1 LLERLL
7 SIPHALN
14 EPLSY
19 VCIFHTGALRAWL
32 LALKAVHVLKKQF
45 PDHLV
50 VWFGHK
56 ELGEVLESS
65 QKVHR

>member
-1 LLERLL
+1 MNRF
-7 SIPHALN
+7 S
-14 EPLSY
+14 SY
-19 VCIFHTGALRAWL
+19 LCIFHPGAVGDGL

-45 PDHLV
+45 PVHLV

>member
-1 LLERLL
+1 MKRF
-7 SIPHALN
+7 S
-14 EPLSY
+14 SY
-19 VCIFHTGALRAWL
+19 LCIFHPGALGDGL

-45 PDHLV
+45 PEHLV

>member
-19 VCIFHTGALRAWL
+19 VCIFHTGALRAGL

-56 ELGEVLESS
+56 EIGAVLAGCQEF
-65 QKVHR
+65 H

>member
-1 LLERLL
+1 MNRFSSLG
-7 SIPHALN
+7 
-14 EPLSY
+14 
-19 VCIFHTGALRAWL
+19 IFHTGTLGNGL
-32 LALKAVHVLKKQF
+32 LALKTVHVLKKQF

>member
-1 LLERLL
+1 MKRF
-7 SIPHALN
+7 S
-14 EPLSY
+14 SY
-19 VCIFHTGALRAWL
+19 LCIFHPGSLGDGL